1 MVEAAIVD
9 LDGTV
14 YHGDD
19 PLPGASEGI
28 DALRAAGA
36 SLLFFSNNPVYD
48 GEDYVERLQG
58 MGLDVRQGEAVS
70 AADVTREY
78 LVERH
83 PGDDIFLV
91 GTDALAD
98 MLRTAD
104 LTLTDEP
111 EAADVLLASWTPEFG
126 YDDLVDALRV
136 ADGDGTV
143 LLGTDPDRTFPG
155 SEGKPIPGSGAV
167 INAVAGV
174 LEREPDRVLGK
185 PSAEATATAL
195 ERLGV
200 PAEDVLVV
208 GDRLDTDVAMGERA
222 GMETAV
228 VLTGVTDRAAVE
240 ASDVS
245 PDHVLDSLAE
255 VGRLV
260 N

>member
-14 YHGDD
+14 YHGDE
-19 PLPGASEGI
+19 PLPGASEGV

-36 SLLFFSNNPVYD
+36 SLLFFSNNPIYD
-48 GEDYVERLQG
+48 GEDYVERLRG
-58 MGLDVRQGEAVS
+58 MGLDVRHGEAVS

-83 PGDDIFLV
+83 AGDEIFLV

-98 MLRTAD
+98 MLRAAD
-104 LTLTDEP
+104 LALTDEP
-111 EAADVLLASWTPEFG
+111 EAAEVLLASWTPEFG
-126 YDDLVDALRV
+126 YDDLVDALRA
-136 ADGDGTV
+136 ADGGIT

-185 PSAEATATAL
+185 PSEEALAAAL

-228 VLTGVTDRAAVE
+228 VLTGVTDRADVE
-240 ASDVS
+240 ASDVK

-255 VGRLV
+255 VGQLI